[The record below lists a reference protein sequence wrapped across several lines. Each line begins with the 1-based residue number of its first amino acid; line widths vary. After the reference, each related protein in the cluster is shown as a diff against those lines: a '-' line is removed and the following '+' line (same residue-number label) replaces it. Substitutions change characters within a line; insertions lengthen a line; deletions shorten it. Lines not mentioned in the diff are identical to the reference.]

1 MENKG
6 KYYITTAIAYASRK
20 PHIGNTY
27 DIVSADVIAR
37 YKRATGYDVF
47 FCTGTDEHGQKI
59 ENYAA
64 DAGISPQEYVDNISS
79 EIKRICSLLGSTHTH
94 FIRTTDDYHVA
105 AVQKIFTKLYEQGDI
120 YKDSYEGWYC
130 VPCESFFTD
139 TQAEG
144 GVCPDCGRPLVR
156 AKEEA
161 YFFKMSKYQDRLLN
175 FMEENPDF
183 VTPENIRREMINNFI
198 KPGLQDLCVS
208 RSSFKW
214 GIPVEFD
221 PKHVVYV
228 WLDALTN
235 YITALGYSPDKK
247 GEKYNKFW
255 PCDVHVIGKDI
266 ARFHTIYW
274 PIFLM
279 ALGEP
284 LPKKVFAH
292 PWLLFG
298 NDKMSK
304 SKGNVM
310 YADDLVKYFGLDA
323 VRYYLISAMPLT
335 TDGSITYDSI
345 ISLFNTDLAN
355 TLGNLASRTVAMT
368 KKYFGGTI
376 PASSEPTEFD
386 KELKD
391 AAKAAYDGFV
401 KNIDAFCLSDAV
413 ASAME
418 LCRRANKYIDQ
429 TMPWALSKD
438 ETKRATLETVIYNLL
453 ETLRIAALI
462 LSPVMPDACGKILE
476 VIGASD
482 DEFESAAAFG
492 KLRSGATVGDLPILF
507 ARLDEAKT
515 LAMIEADQVQNA

>member
-1 MENKG
+1 MTNKG
-6 KYYITTAIAYASRK
+6 KFYITTAIAYASRK

-27 DIVSADVIAR
+27 DVVSADVIAR
-37 YKRATGYDVF
+37 YKRALGYDVF

-64 DAGISPQEYVDNISS
+64 EAGVSPQEYVDKISS
-79 EIKRICSLLGSTHTH
+79 QIKAICDMLGSTHTH
-94 FIRTTDDYHVA
+94 FIRTTDDYHVK

-120 YKDSYEGWYC
+120 YKDFYEGWYC

-161 YFFKMSKYQDRLLN
+161 YNFKMSKYQDKLLA
-175 FMEENPDF
+175 FLEENPDF
-183 VTPENIRREMINNFI
+183 ITPENIRREMINNFI

-247 GEKYNKFW
+247 GENYGKYW

-310 YADDLVKYFGLDA
+310 YADDLIKYFGLDA

-335 TDGSITYDSI
+335 TDGSITYDSV

-368 KKYFGGTI
+368 KKYFDGVI
-376 PASSEPTEFD
+376 PSPAEATEFD
-386 KELKD
+386 AELKD
-391 AAKAAYDGFV
+391 AATAAYKGFV
-401 KNIDAFCLSDAV
+401 ENIESYHLSDAV
-413 ASAME
+413 GAAME
-418 LCRRANKYIDQ
+418 LCRRANKYIDL
-429 TMPWALSKD
+429 TTPWALAKD
-438 ETKRATLETVIYNLL
+438 ESQKGRLGTVIYNLL
-453 ETLRIAALI
+453 ETLRISALL
-462 LSPVMPDACGKILE
+462 LSPVMPDACGKILAA
-476 VIGASD
+476 IGAD
-482 DEFESAAAFG
+482 GDEFESAATFG
-492 KLRSGATVGDLPILF
+492 GLKSGAAVGDLPILF
-507 ARLDEAKT
+507 ARIDEAKM
-515 LAMIEADQVQNA
+515 LQAIEADKAENE

>member
-1 MENKG
+1 
-6 KYYITTAIAYASRK
+6 
-20 PHIGNTY
+20 
-27 DIVSADVIAR
+27 
-37 YKRATGYDVF
+37 
-47 FCTGTDEHGQKI
+47 
-59 ENYAA
+59 
-64 DAGISPQEYVDNISS
+64 
-79 EIKRICSLLGSTHTH
+79 
-94 FIRTTDDYHVA
+94 
-105 AVQKIFTKLYEQGDI
+105 
-120 YKDSYEGWYC
+120 
-130 VPCESFFTD
+130 
-139 TQAEG
+139 
-144 GVCPDCGRPLVR
+144 
-156 AKEEA
+156 
-161 YFFKMSKYQDRLLN
+161 MSKYQDKLLA
-175 FMEENPDF
+175 FLEENPDF
-183 VTPENIRREMINNFI
+183 ITPENIRREMINNFI

-247 GEKYNKFW
+247 GENYNKYW
-255 PCDVHVIGKDI
+255 PGEVHVIGKDI

-335 TDGSITYDSI
+335 TDGSITYENV

-429 TMPWALSKD
+429 TMPWALAKD
-438 ETKRATLETVIYNLL
+438 ETKRAALETVIYNLL
-453 ETLRIAALI
+453 ETLRIAALL
-462 LSPVMPDACGKILE
+462 LSPVMPNACGKILS
-476 VIGASD
+476 VIGAD
-482 DEFESAAAFG
+482 GDEFESAATFG
-492 KLRSGATVGDLPILF
+492 GLESGNSVGDLPILF

-515 LAMIEADQVQNA
+515 LQMIEADQVQNA